1 MISFR
6 DFFFQIQI
14 NFEQNS
20 FSSVYLEIFTY
31 VAIMVRD
38 TFHLT
43 VLFKNRKIVDCSNKN
58 RKLYEILIATV
69 WTGILLFFL
78 IIRYSNFKL
87 FWFCWQYFFPIMFSH
102 LSCLYS
108 YISETISHY
117 NYFEQTIICFLIESV
132 LLMTIYFDI
141 FSINHWHE
149 TLDIVFLNIKL
160 IDV

>member
-108 YISETISHY
+108 YNIRNNIPLQLFRADYHLFFNWIS
-117 NYFEQTIICFLIESV
+117 SV
-132 LLMTIYFDI
+132 NDDI
-141 FSINHWHE
+141 FWYFQYKSLTWNSWYCFPKH
-149 TLDIVFLNIKL
+149 
-160 IDV
+160 